1 MKKLRNEK
9 PELSKKSP
17 FYITK
22 YRYYELKN
30 FCLQYPDWKKALEQV
45 NGWESNS
52 HEISGIIRGCLP
64 ESSTERQAIIRAY
77 YSMHIDIVDRCVAKL
92 EPAIAPYVLRG
103 VTEEVCY
110 ATYCPKCKNFKVL
123 ETDEPCNE
131 CLTECAREGTVKP
144 AKFEEKTRK

>member
-45 NGWESNS
+45 NGWESSS
-52 HEISGIIRGCLP
+52 HEVSGIIRGSLP
-64 ESSTERQAIIRAY
+64 ESSTERQAMIRAY
-77 YSMHIDIVDRCVAKL
+77 YSMHIDIIDRCVTT
-92 EPAIAPYVLRG
+92 LRC
-103 VTEEVCY
+103 TTMWIS
-110 ATYCPKCKNFKVL
+110 ASRALNR
-123 ETDEPCNE
+123 
-131 CLTECAREGTVKP
+131 AMRH
-144 AKFEEKTRK
+144 

>member
-1 MKKLRNEK
+1 MKKMRNEK

-30 FCLQYPDWKKALEQV
+30 FCLQYPDWKRALAQV
-45 NGWESNS
+45 NGWESYN
-52 HEISGIIRGCLP
+52 HEVSGIIKGRIP
-64 ESSTERQAIIRAY
+64 ESSTERLAIVRTY
-77 YSMHIDIVDRCVAKL
+77 YSTHIDIVDRCVAKL

-110 ATYCPKCKNFKVL
+110 DALRANGCPCCRKTYYEFYHYFFWLLSK
-123 ETDEPCNE
+123 E
-131 CLTECAREGTVKP
+131 RQ
-144 AKFEEKTRK
+144 

>member
-45 NGWESNS
+45 NGWESCS
-52 HEISGIIRGCLP
+52 HEVSGIIRGSLP
-64 ESSTERQAIIRAY
+64 ESSTERQAMIRAY
-77 YSMHIDIVDRCVAKL
+77 YSMHIDIIDRCVAKL
-92 EPAIAPYVLRG
+92 EPAIGPYVLRG

-110 ATYCPKCKNFKVL
+110 DALRANGCPCCRKTYY
-123 ETDEPCNE
+123 
-131 CLTECAREGTVKP
+131 
-144 AKFEEKTRK
+144 KFYHYFFWLLSKERQ

>member
-45 NGWESNS
+45 NGWESSS
-52 HEISGIIRGCLP
+52 HEVSGIIRGSLP
-64 ESSTERQAIIRAY
+64 ESSTERQAMIRAY
-77 YSMHIDIVDRCVAKL
+77 YSMHIDIIDRCVAKL
-92 EPAIAPYVLRG
+92 EPAIGPYVLRG
-103 VTEEVCY
+103 VTEEVC
-110 ATYCPKCKNFKVL
+110 
-123 ETDEPCNE
+123 
-131 CLTECAREGTVKP
+131 
-144 AKFEEKTRK
+144 

>member
-45 NGWESNS
+45 NGWESSS
-52 HEISGIIRGCLP
+52 HEVSGIIRGSLP

-77 YSMHIDIVDRCVAKL
+77 YSMHIDIIDRCVAKL
-92 EPAIAPYVLRG
+92 EPAIGPCIPMEGVIEQVLHDSVVLMRITACRN
-103 VTEEVCY
+103 TEHIGRLILADLNY
-110 ATYCPKCKNFKVL
+110 W
-123 ETDEPCNE
+123 
-131 CLTECAREGTVKP
+131 
-144 AKFEEKTRK
+144 RKSDYE

>member
-22 YRYYELKN
+22 HRYYELKN

-52 HEISGIIRGCLP
+52 HEVSGIVRGTLP

-77 YSMHIDIVDRCVAKL
+77 YSTHIDIIDHCVAKL
-92 EPAIAPYVLRG
+92 EPTIAPSDVHLFPQRG
-103 VTEEVCY
+103 VH
-110 ATYCPKCKNFKVL
+110 
-123 ETDEPCNE
+123 
-131 CLTECAREGTVKP
+131 
-144 AKFEEKTRK
+144 

>member
-45 NGWESNS
+45 NGWESSS
-52 HEISGIIRGCLP
+52 HEVSGIIRGSLP
-64 ESSTERQAIIRAY
+64 ESSTERQAMIRAY
-77 YSMHIDIVDRCVAKL
+77 NQLIYLIETRCSGAMTT
-92 EPAIAPYVLRG
+92 PYGAMAIEMDA
-103 VTEEVCY
+103 
-110 ATYCPKCKNFKVL
+110 ANSSKV
-123 ETDEPCNE
+123 
-131 CLTECAREGTVKP
+131 
-144 AKFEEKTRK
+144 